1 MARIGIEEEF
11 VLLDEDTLVPLAM
24 SAETV
29 ARITAPRSIGQVM
42 PEFLTCQLECATGPV
57 DTRADAAAQL
67 HDLRAAL
74 GAHAAPLHAVV
85 ASTGTPLATTR
96 SLAVSSSAHYD
107 AVAEQ
112 LAHITRGHVVNGLH
126 VHVEVPD
133 AEERVRALNRVRGWL
148 PALLALSG
156 NSPFAEGLPSG
167 FASWRSILIRRLPAS
182 WTPPHFHDLDDYR
195 AQVEHLI
202 AVGAIPEP
210 SSLSWGVRIS
220 ERFPTV
226 EVRICD
232 AQLDVDDT
240 LLLAAL
246 VRAAVLGD
254 GLGLAGGVD
263 SARTGAGAVGAST
276 VDAIDA
282 SLWTAARRGM
292 DARLLDPT
300 TGRVADAWAVVA
312 RLLDVARPV
321 LHEHGD
327 AEFVADRLARIRVDG
342 TGAQRQERAYAQRGL
357 PGLSALYRTSTDAP
371 AIHPRANAPA

>member
-24 SAETV
+24 SADTV

-67 HDLRAAL
+67 HDLRAAV

-195 AQVEHLI
+195 AQVEQLI
-202 AVGAIPEP
+202 AVGAITEP

-254 GLGLAGGVD
+254 GLGVAAGVD
-263 SARTGAGAVGAST
+263 SRSAGAST

-300 TGRVADAWAVVA
+300 TGRVADAWAVVT

-321 LHEHGD
+321 LQEHGD

-342 TGAQRQERAYAQRGL
+342 TGAQRQERAYAQHGL
-357 PGLSALYRTSTDAP
+357 PGLSALYRRSTDAAAAAAAPATDAP
-371 AIHPRANAPA
+371 A

>member
-24 SAETV
+24 SADTV

-42 PEFLTCQLECATGPV
+42 PEFLTCQLECATDPV

-74 GAHAAPLHAVV
+74 GAHAAPLHTVV

-133 AEERVRALNRVRGWL
+133 AENRVRALNRVRGWL
-148 PALLALSG
+148 PVLLALTG
-156 NSPFAEGLPSG
+156 NSPFAEGIPSG

-182 WTPPHFHDLDDYR
+182 WSPPHFRDLDDYR

-202 AVGAIPEP
+202 AIGAIPEA

-226 EVRICD
+226 EVRVCD
-232 AQLDVDDT
+232 AQLDVEDT
-240 LLLAAL
+240 LFAAAL
-246 VRAAVLGD
+246 VRAAVLSED
-254 GLGLAGGVD
+254 GGGLPGGV
-263 SARTGAGAVGAST
+263 GPGGVGPGG

-300 TGRVADAWAVVA
+300 TGQVADAWTLAA
-312 RLLDVARPV
+312 RLLDVAGPV
-321 LHEHGD
+321 LQEHGD

-342 TGAQRQERAYAQRGL
+342 TGAQRQERAYAQHGL
-357 PGLSALYRTSTDAP
+357 AGLSALYRTSTEP
-371 AIHPRANAPA
+371 AATTIRA